1 MKKSFHS
8 LLSGTALV
16 AVLLTLAACSNETD
30 QATDVRVPL
39 QIGAADVQQDSR
51 AIIEG
56 TTLPEECQY
65 GIFAMDNN
73 SSDIAVE
80 NGINTRVDYVKGISY
95 LSAPV
100 YLPENSEI
108 PVYAYYPYNEEY
120 NYVGALQNMP
130 LMAEKQID
138 YLYGT
143 SVNPNGGLAFAS
155 FYAPKVSI
163 RFKHAMARVTFHIRK
178 EESNTNAYF
187 LPNISLINVWSSAVL
202 NLYMGTV
209 DLFKGWVTLIGKP
222 DNNILETAS
231 QVATV
236 EFLVLPMNSEKVDW
250 DISLGM
256 GELYNE
262 YDLFVMM
269 PPFNWEG
276 GKQYT
281 YEVTIR
287 NGSMSIGE
295 AVITPWENNDKEG
308 ITVGDSN
315 YVE

>member
-1 MKKSFHS
+1 
-8 LLSGTALV
+8 
-16 AVLLTLAACSNETD
+16 
-30 QATDVRVPL
+30 
-39 QIGAADVQQDSR
+39 
-51 AIIEG
+51 
-56 TTLPEECQY
+56 
-65 GIFAMDNN
+65 
-73 SSDIAVE
+73 
-80 NGINTRVDYVKGISY
+80 
-95 LSAPV
+95 
-100 YLPENSEI
+100 
-108 PVYAYYPYNEEY
+108 
-120 NYVGALQNMP
+120 MP

-295 AVITPWENNDKEG
+295 AVITPWEKSMFKEVEKAIINSELG
-308 ITVGDSN
+308 ITPENNGEVIRLSIPPLTEERRKALVKQSKAEAENAKISVRNARRDAIEGLKKAVKNGMPEDVEKDAEAKVQKIHDN
-315 YVE
+315 YMKKIEDVFAAKEKEILTV